1 MVMSETLAPEP
12 TRTARCALSCATA
25 VLFLFLYALLHIPD
39 AAAQDQRPALPF
51 REWARKTVLVI
62 SPHPDDDIIG
72 AGGALAL
79 LSGRD
84 NHVVVVYLTAGEKGT
99 FDPSLSPDA
108 VRTVRR
114 REAAAAYHTLGF
126 PDAELVWFDY
136 PDGELDF
143 APQLEIRRK
152 LVSLIRQR
160 RPDAIFALDPGGKF
174 YRYHYRDHRSAA
186 LVSADAIGAAMWPL
200 EYREPGV
207 SAFRAPEVFYFYTA
221 EPNVELDI
229 SEVYDRKLAALAQHR
244 SQFPPASEKYSPRGA
259 PPARAD
265 MEQLISFLTGA
276 TRVEY
281 FRRR

>member
-1 MVMSETLAPEP
+1 VRCYFFSRCFTSLSQRRR
-12 TRTARCALSCATA
+12 TRRQ
-25 VLFLFLYALLHIPD
+25 P
-39 AAAQDQRPALPF
+39 PPF
-51 REWARKTVLVI
+51 REWARKTILVI

-99 FDPSLSPDA
+99 LDSSLTPNA
-108 VRTVRR
+108 VRTIRK
-114 REAAAAYHTLGF
+114 REAAAAYRTLGF
-126 PDAELVWFDY
+126 PDTELVWFHY

-160 RPDAIFALDPGGKF
+160 RPDVIFALDPGSKF

-186 LVSADAIGAAMWPL
+186 LVSADAVGAAMWPL

-207 SAFRAPEVFYFYTA
+207 SAFRVPEVFYFYTA
-221 EPNVELDI
+221 EPNVELAI

-244 SQFPPASEKYSPRGA
+244 SQFPPASEKYSREGA
-259 PPARAD
+259 PPSRAD
-265 MEQLISFLTGA
+265 MEQAISSLTG
-276 TRVEY
+276 TTQVEY